1 MKALTNPNHLNSSWV
16 PLQYELIFPDR
27 VGQNYSL
34 KFSEEHKWYYYPKMK
49 KEECLVFKVGYV
61 TKGADDITHLAA

>member
-1 MKALTNPNHLNSSWV
+1 M

-34 KFSEEHKWYYYPKMK
+34 KFSEEHKWYYYPKMM
-49 KEECLVFKVGYV
+49 KEECLVFKVG
-61 TKGADDITHLAA
+61 